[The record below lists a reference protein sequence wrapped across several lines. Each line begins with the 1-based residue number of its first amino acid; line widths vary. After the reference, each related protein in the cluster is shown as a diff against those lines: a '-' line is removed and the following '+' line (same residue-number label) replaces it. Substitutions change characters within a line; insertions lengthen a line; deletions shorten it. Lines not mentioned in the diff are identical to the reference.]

1 MIIKIK
7 KTVIPI
13 LLCILALTAAGCAEN
28 TSRTVRIELEAL
40 DGKDEASSDALFPRF
55 VSDNESLQK
64 NLDKLNKETD
74 KVRKEYEKRTEKGK
88 EFVVHTDV
96 SSAVNVPQC
105 TVSWFEEHSLLADDY
120 NLMTLAYN
128 RITNEIMTSKD
139 ALNSLSIDGITLS
152 TNVAR
157 LYGKLGLPGI
167 VKETEMQGFE
177 TNENAEVTAVFMKL
191 ITQIPDPAD
200 PDEEIEEQH
209 FYYYDLA
216 EDSLSPL
223 SEHGYDLP

>member
-105 TVSWFEEHSLLADDY
+105 TVSWRS
-120 NLMTLAYN
+120 TLFLTT
-128 RITNEIMTSKD
+128 ITI
-139 ALNSLSIDGITLS
+139 
-152 TNVAR
+152 
-157 LYGKLGLPGI
+157 
-167 VKETEMQGFE
+167 
-177 TNENAEVTAVFMKL
+177 
-191 ITQIPDPAD
+191 
-200 PDEEIEEQH
+200 
-209 FYYYDLA
+209 
-216 EDSLSPL
+216 
-223 SEHGYDLP
+223 

>member
-105 TVSWFEEHSLLADDY
+105 TVSWFEEHSLLDDDY

-157 LYGKLGLPGI
+157 LYGNLGLPGI
-167 VKETEMQGFE
+167 VKETEVSPVP
-177 TNENAEVTAVFMKL
+177 EVKDLRKT
-191 ITQIPDPAD
+191 PANCC
-200 PDEEIEEQH
+200 
-209 FYYYDLA
+209 LA
-216 EDSLSPL
+216 GVALFNLYSIFTTL
-223 SEHGYDLP
+223 

>member
-1 MIIKIK
+1 MIMKTR
-7 KTVIPI
+7 KTVISI
-13 LLCILALTAAGCAEN
+13 LLCILALIAAGCADN
-28 TSRTVRIELEAL
+28 TSKTIRIELEAL

-55 VSDNESLQK
+55 TSDNEKLQRE
-64 NLDKLNKETD
+64 LDKLNKETD

-88 EFVVHTDV
+88 EFVVHTGV
-96 SSAVNVPQC
+96 SPVQNVPQC
-105 TVSWFEEHSLLADDY
+105 TVSWFEEHSLLDDDY

-128 RITNEIMTSKD
+128 KLTNEIMTSKD

-157 LYGKLGLPGI
+157 LYGNLGLPGI

-177 TNENAEVTAVFMKL
+177 TDEKAVVTAVFMKL
-191 ITQIPDPAD
+191 IIEIPDPSD

-209 FYYYDLA
+209 FYCYDLA